1 MKNQRIL
8 AIALVALF
16 VPIGLKG
23 QEKQNTGNAA
33 AKSPIAFRVL
43 VVLTELD
50 VAKKISSMPYTI
62 PFATLNPEERTVSSI
77 RVGVRVPVA
86 STNSKTGENSIQ
98 YIDIGTNIDA
108 RIRNADPDRYIL
120 DLTVERSS
128 LYIRQDNKDGRA
140 EGREWAPGDPAPGHE
155 PLIHEFR
162 GNVMLLLRDGQTGEA
177 TVATD
182 PLTGH
187 TMKVELTLNVVK

>member
-8 AIALVALF
+8 AIALLALF
-16 VPIGLKG
+16 APTGLKG

-33 AKSPIAFRVL
+33 AKSPIAFRVQ
-43 VVLTELD
+43 VMLTELD
-50 VAKKISSMPYTI
+50 GAKKISSMPYTI
-62 PFATLNPEERTVSSI
+62 PFATLYPEERTVSSI

-128 LYIRQDNKDGRA
+128 LYIRQDNREGKA